1 MDRITIIGGGLAGS
15 EAAWQA
21 AQAGIPV
28 VLCEMRPAVQTGAH
42 KTDKFAELVCSN
54 SLGSKLVDRASG
66 LLKEELRRLNSM
78 LIYCAEQVAV
88 PAGGALA
95 VDRESFAEMVT
106 ARLQSHPNIVIN
118 RQEISDLPEGIVII
132 ASGPLTSPGLSKTVR
147 ELIGRENLY
156 FYDAIAPIVQ
166 QDSINMEIAF
176 WASRYKR
183 GEQESG
189 DYINCPLNQDEY
201 YHFVDELRSAERVDL
216 AKFEK
221 RVEIGV
227 SGGANKYFES
237 CLPIE
242 VIARR
247 GRESLA
253 YGPMRPVGL
262 VDPRT
267 GRRPYAIVQLR
278 QDDLAGR
285 LYNLVGFQTNLKYA
299 EQKRIFRMI
308 PGLEEVEFIRYGQM
322 HRNTFINSP
331 GNLASSLQFK
341 KNKNIFFAGQITGVE
356 GYVGSIATGLLAG
369 LNASRFVKGESLLV
383 LPRETMLGSLCY
395 YIVNA
400 SARDF
405 QPMKANFGIMPP
417 LNLMLK
423 GKRDRAM
430 AYSSRSLKT
439 LAKFTEKE

>member
-95 VDRESFAEMVT
+95 VDRESFAEVVT